1 VLVWLDLG
9 VSELESMLR
18 DELIVLARGQ
28 ADRLDAQAKVVAR
41 QDAQITAMAGQID
54 ELMSRLEATTDK
66 LARLEHLLSRNSSN
80 SNWPSSK
87 DGGPG
92 GTPPSSKE
100 RRAKPGGRANG
111 KQPGAPGSALAW
123 SEDPGRREERFPT
136 GPCACGKDLDHAE
149 DLGVVDRYQQWEIPL
164 VTVSITQYDQ
174 HAVACACGAMHTA
187 KRPQGAGAG
196 RTGYGPQLRAFA
208 VYLMVVHFVPVA
220 RCREILTAL
229 TGAQPSLGFVHGLL
243 TRAAALLTTAD
254 QVIRTLI
261 TLAVAVCA
269 DETPLKVGPATPA
282 GGKTQAKGYLL
293 VACTELYTHFLLGD
307 RSMDTFR
314 EFVFTELHKDAVIVH
329 DRYQNYDSVQL
340 GSLTHQLCLAHALR
354 DLASAAELYPDEVW
368 PAQLADEVRE
378 LIHRANQAPARGEQV
393 LPERIR
399 SAGLSGLRA
408 AVTLG
413 LAHTGRLDDAHPGAR
428 KTRLLLDAFRKRED
442 DFLRFT
448 RTFGFH
454 PLAAWCANTQE
465 SLAMLLREGRAGS
478 NTAADHLTVLTAALA
493 QVPDSSHAKILVR
506 VDGAGATHELL
517 EHLERLNTARRTVRY
532 LVGWTV
538 TADDEAAVGKLPER
552 AWEAAL
558 RQDGDIQDGYG
569 IAELTG
575 VNTRTGWPQGM
586 RLLVRRV
593 KPSGRQVKKLTAF
606 ELRTGWKYSVI
617 ATNIRHMWGI
627 AGSHQPQFLDVLARS
642 HATVEDRVRTDKSMG
657 LRNLPSKSW
666 QVNAGWMLT
675 ANIGHDLDCWVRLL
689 ALHDRDDL
697 VRAEPA
703 TMRHRLYGVPAR
715 LVRHA
720 RRRWLRFDRTWPCA
734 DALVTAWRR
743 LTALPA
749 PT

>member
-1 VLVWLDLG
+1 MSERTGWDRRLSVAADGKGMVGQAGVVLLHRVADRVGLTAALAGLFPAGGSATWRDRAHVVVALASAIVLG
-9 VSELESMLR
+9 AANLLEAEQLQAQYATVLGAPASDSTAHRMLR
-18 DELIVLARGQ
+18 DWDEAARLRIGRARAGVRRHVWSLLHLRPGGFPWLVVAGKRLTGWIVI
-28 ADRLDAQAKVVAR
+28 DLDAT
-41 QDAQITAMAGQID
+41 II
-54 ELMSRLEATTDK
+54 
-66 LARLEHLLSRNSSN
+66 LA
-80 SNWPSSK
+80 SSK
-87 DGGPG
+87 
-92 GTPPSSKE
+92 K
-100 RRAKPGGRANG
+100 
-111 KQPGAPGSALAW
+111 
-123 SEDPGRREERFPT
+123 
-136 GPCACGKDLDHAE
+136 
-149 DLGVVDRYQQWEIPL
+149 
-164 VTVSITQYDQ
+164 
-174 HAVACACGAMHTA
+174 
-187 KRPQGAGAG
+187 QGA
-196 RTGYGPQLRAFA
+196 T
-208 VYLMVVHFVPVA
+208 
-220 RCREILTAL
+220 
-229 TGAQPSLGFVHGLL
+229 
-243 TRAAALLTTAD
+243 
-254 QVIRTLI
+254 
-261 TLAVAVCA
+261 
-269 DETPLKVGPATPA
+269 
-282 GGKTQAKGYLL
+282 KTFK
-293 VACTELYTHFLLGD
+293 
-307 RSMDTFR
+307 
-314 EFVFTELHKDAVIVH
+314 
-329 DRYQNYDSVQL
+329 
-340 GSLTHQLCLAHALR
+340 
-354 DLASAAELYPDEVW
+354 
-368 PAQLADEVRE
+368 
-378 LIHRANQAPARGEQV
+378 
-393 LPERIR
+393 
-399 SAGLSGLRA
+399 
-408 AVTLG
+408 
-413 LAHTGRLDDAHPGAR
+413 
-428 KTRLLLDAFRKRED
+428 
-442 DFLRFT
+442 

-593 KPSGRQVKKLTAF
+593 KPSGRQVNKLTAF
-606 ELRTGWKYSVI
+606 ELRAGWKYSVI

-734 DALVTAWRR
+734 NARQLSGDAAGQIGGIDHGRPVAVVWR
-743 LTALPA
+743 TG
-749 PT
+749 